1 MNRRFLRI
9 QESRGPS
16 QNEWLQCH
24 FLGGKLSFLS
34 KGSGG
39 DKQAYSVFQIDKP
52 HRHNQNPVGA
62 NGHSPLLLS
71 TEMKTAIS
79 AIVKITNYLKKT
91 MSEITIDETKLKE
104 LLKVAIIELM
114 QEQKE
119 EFSETLAETLEDIL
133 IKNAIKEGEN
143 TKAVSR
149 EQIFKILN
157 QKI

>member
-1 MNRRFLRI
+1 
-9 QESRGPS
+9 
-16 QNEWLQCH
+16 
-24 FLGGKLSFLS
+24 
-34 KGSGG
+34 
-39 DKQAYSVFQIDKP
+39 
-52 HRHNQNPVGA
+52 
-62 NGHSPLLLS
+62 
-71 TEMKTAIS
+71 
-79 AIVKITNYLKKT
+79 

-119 EFSETLAETLEDIL
+119 EYSETLAETLEDIL

>member
-1 MNRRFLRI
+1 
-9 QESRGPS
+9 
-16 QNEWLQCH
+16 
-24 FLGGKLSFLS
+24 
-34 KGSGG
+34 
-39 DKQAYSVFQIDKP
+39 
-52 HRHNQNPVGA
+52 
-62 NGHSPLLLS
+62 
-71 TEMKTAIS
+71 MKTAIS

-157 QKI
+157 QKYRHFGRSLSMFRE

>member
-1 MNRRFLRI
+1 MH
-9 QESRGPS
+9 
-16 QNEWLQCH
+16 CA
-24 FLGGKLSFLS
+24 K
-34 KGSGG
+34 KTY
-39 DKQAYSVFQIDKP
+39 DV
-52 HRHNQNPVGA
+52 
-62 NGHSPLLLS
+62 LLLS
-71 TEMKTAIS
+71 TEMKTPIS

>member
-1 MNRRFLRI
+1 
-9 QESRGPS
+9 
-16 QNEWLQCH
+16 
-24 FLGGKLSFLS
+24 
-34 KGSGG
+34 
-39 DKQAYSVFQIDKP
+39 
-52 HRHNQNPVGA
+52 
-62 NGHSPLLLS
+62 
-71 TEMKTAIS
+71 MKTAIS

-149 EQIFKILN
+149 EQIFKILT

>member
-1 MNRRFLRI
+1 
-9 QESRGPS
+9 
-16 QNEWLQCH
+16 
-24 FLGGKLSFLS
+24 
-34 KGSGG
+34 
-39 DKQAYSVFQIDKP
+39 
-52 HRHNQNPVGA
+52 
-62 NGHSPLLLS
+62 
-71 TEMKTAIS
+71 
-79 AIVKITNYLKKT
+79 

-157 QKI
+157 QKK

>member
-1 MNRRFLRI
+1 
-9 QESRGPS
+9 
-16 QNEWLQCH
+16 
-24 FLGGKLSFLS
+24 
-34 KGSGG
+34 
-39 DKQAYSVFQIDKP
+39 
-52 HRHNQNPVGA
+52 
-62 NGHSPLLLS
+62 
-71 TEMKTAIS
+71 
-79 AIVKITNYLKKT
+79 

-114 QEQKE
+114 QEQKQ

>member
-1 MNRRFLRI
+1 
-9 QESRGPS
+9 
-16 QNEWLQCH
+16 
-24 FLGGKLSFLS
+24 
-34 KGSGG
+34 
-39 DKQAYSVFQIDKP
+39 
-52 HRHNQNPVGA
+52 
-62 NGHSPLLLS
+62 
-71 TEMKTAIS
+71 MKTAIS